1 MVRRDDSEKC
11 FAMAIQEIQHDLVER
26 SPVHSAAII
35 DDYIFCETTDSLCRR
50 TGISLLVGALGIPAR
65 LWRGT
70 ETTTTLVGALGIE
83 PRLNGPKPLVLPLYY
98 APFRLLGP
106 TKGLLEAFPSL
117 PG

>member
-35 DDYIFCETTDSLCRR
+35 DDYIFCETTDSLCGR
-50 TGISLLVGALGIPAR
+50 TGISL
-65 LWRGT
+65 
-70 ETTTTLVGALGIE
+70 LVGALGIE